1 MKNSP
6 YYKSN
11 KKEDTAVFHSI
22 QDAPKTLQEKIIRK
36 HFGNGQQN
44 EGLHV
49 IGHALEVS

>member
-22 QDAPKTLQEKIIRK
+22 QDAPKTLQEKIIR
-36 HFGNGQQN
+36 NGQQN